1 MMSEKKSNTMMID
14 YHSYDTFPSPSPS
27 SPQPRTRSPW
37 SSSSPS
43 GTPSKLELL
52 GEGWCNDSSGE
63 LCMDDHHD
71 EDMTQI
77 WKVDDKD
84 NTLQD
89 DEHNTTQERGTP
101 QYKVRVHLPKLPKGK
116 FDKNVR

>member
-1 MMSEKKSNTMMID
+1 MMSEKKSNTTMID

-52 GEGWCNDSSGE
+52 GEGRCDDSSGE
-63 LCMDDHHD
+63 LCWDDHND
-71 EDMTQI
+71 EEMT
-77 WKVDDKD
+77 KMVK
-84 NTLQD
+84 T
-89 DEHNTTQERGTP
+89 
-101 QYKVRVHLPKLPKGK
+101 
-116 FDKNVR
+116 